1 MQQNQAYKSKQQ
13 GGFLQRVNY
22 FNQVLLKQARIC
34 YGIECK
40 IHMNILG
47 LETIKIFR
55 IYG

>member
-47 LETIKIFR
+47 LDKR
-55 IYG
+55 L